1 MLAVSCSKSVS
12 VGNKV
17 AVVIPDAAILDRW
30 AQDKDNLKSI
40 MGKYGVDA
48 VFFTSP
54 ETVGGAAQ
62 QVYQLQ
68 DIIRSGYKYV
78 VLTAIDYKKIN
89 ESGVLAENPDVKVI
103 CHDRLVVDNPYIDY
117 ISSANT
123 VEVGRMQAMFL
134 LNHFHSSGAASM
146 TIELLEGPSTDLN
159 ASDYRSA
166 EGTRVYIPADKIA
179 LQGKLHMMN
188 GKVLVNFYPIPVS
201 GFHLT
206 VGAFFGKSEVIDV
219 YNRESGALIYI
230 TEANQE
236 IERANAILSTQGYE
250 EQDYLGVTLGD
261 YLLVPNESGDV
272 KATFKT
278 KGTRLYVGLGTGRAV
293 PKRRVGVKFDIGC
306 MLWGKPEI
314 TCNDIVLHDGDWDG
328 KGAKVLRIMSKMS
341 VYPCLNLRLCGR
353 IF

>member
-159 ASDYRSA
+159 ASDYYVGAMELLEDYIENGPLIVKSGKKTYDAVKADSWNVADGKKAMQDRLASYA
-166 EGTRVYIPADKIA
+166 EGEFPDMVLAANDNLAQGAIEALVAAGAVTMPVITGQDNTEMAQKNIKDHKQTMTIDKNLTDMAYNTAMIVSSLISGAPVQASQYITIGTVD
-179 LQGKLHMMN
+179 
-188 GKVLVNFYPIPVS
+188 IPV
-201 GFHLT
+201 
-206 VGAFFGKSEVIDV
+206 FFSQASVKTID
-219 YNRESGALIYI
+219 SL
-230 TEANQE
+230 
-236 IERANAILSTQGYE
+236 
-250 EQDYLGVTLGD
+250 
-261 YLLVPNESGDV
+261 
-272 KATFKT
+272 
-278 KGTRLYVGLGTGRAV
+278 
-293 PKRRVGVKFDIGC
+293 
-306 MLWGKPEI
+306 
-314 TCNDIVLHDGDWDG
+314 
-328 KGAKVLRIMSKMS
+328 
-341 VYPCLNLRLCGR
+341 
-353 IF
+353 

>member
-89 ESGVLAENPDVKVI
+89 ASGVLAENPDVKVI

-159 ASDYRSA
+159 ASDYYVGAMEMLEDYIDNGSLIVKSGKKTYNEVKADSWDVADGKKAMQDRLASYA
-166 EGTRVYIPADKIA
+166 EGEYPDMVLAANDNLAQGAIEALEEAGAVTMPVITGQDNTDMAQKNIKDHKQTMTIDKNLTDMAYNTAMIVSSLISGAPVQASQYITIGTVD
-179 LQGKLHMMN
+179 
-188 GKVLVNFYPIPVS
+188 IPV
-201 GFHLT
+201 
-206 VGAFFGKSEVIDV
+206 FFSQASVKTID
-219 YNRESGALIYI
+219 SL
-230 TEANQE
+230 
-236 IERANAILSTQGYE
+236 
-250 EQDYLGVTLGD
+250 
-261 YLLVPNESGDV
+261 
-272 KATFKT
+272 
-278 KGTRLYVGLGTGRAV
+278 
-293 PKRRVGVKFDIGC
+293 
-306 MLWGKPEI
+306 
-314 TCNDIVLHDGDWDG
+314 
-328 KGAKVLRIMSKMS
+328 
-341 VYPCLNLRLCGR
+341 
-353 IF
+353 

>member
-89 ESGVLAENPDVKVI
+89 ASGVLAENPDVKVI

-159 ASDYRSA
+159 ASDYYVGAMEMLEDYIDNGSLIVKSGKKTYNEVKADSWDVADGKKAMQDRLASYA
-166 EGTRVYIPADKIA
+166 EGEFPDMVLAANDNLAQGAIEALVAAGAVTMPVITGQDNTEMAQKNIKDHKQTMTIDK
-179 LQGKLHMMN
+179 
-188 GKVLVNFYPIPVS
+188 
-201 GFHLT
+201 
-206 VGAFFGKSEVIDV
+206 
-219 YNRESGALIYI
+219 
-230 TEANQE
+230 
-236 IERANAILSTQGYE
+236 
-250 EQDYLGVTLGD
+250 
-261 YLLVPNESGDV
+261 
-272 KATFKT
+272 
-278 KGTRLYVGLGTGRAV
+278 
-293 PKRRVGVKFDIGC
+293 
-306 MLWGKPEI
+306 
-314 TCNDIVLHDGDWDG
+314 
-328 KGAKVLRIMSKMS
+328 
-341 VYPCLNLRLCGR
+341 NL
-353 IF
+353 

>member
-40 MGKYGVDA
+40 MGKYGVEA

-89 ESGVLAENPDVKVI
+89 ASGVLAENPDVKVI

-159 ASDYRSA
+159 ASDYYVGAMEMLEDYIDNGSLIVKSGKKTYNEVKADSWDVADGKKAMQDRLASYA
-166 EGTRVYIPADKIA
+166 EGEFPDMVLAANDNLAQGAIEALVAAGAVTMPVITGQDNTEMAQKNIKDHKQTMTIDKNLTDMAYNTAMIVSSLISGAPVQASQYITIGAVD
-179 LQGKLHMMN
+179 
-188 GKVLVNFYPIPVS
+188 IPV
-201 GFHLT
+201 
-206 VGAFFGKSEVIDV
+206 FFSQASVKTID
-219 YNRESGALIYI
+219 SL
-230 TEANQE
+230 
-236 IERANAILSTQGYE
+236 
-250 EQDYLGVTLGD
+250 
-261 YLLVPNESGDV
+261 
-272 KATFKT
+272 
-278 KGTRLYVGLGTGRAV
+278 
-293 PKRRVGVKFDIGC
+293 
-306 MLWGKPEI
+306 
-314 TCNDIVLHDGDWDG
+314 
-328 KGAKVLRIMSKMS
+328 
-341 VYPCLNLRLCGR
+341 
-353 IF
+353 

>member
-68 DIIRSGYKYV
+68 DVIRSGYKYV

-89 ESGVLAENPDVKVI
+89 ASGVLAENPDVKVI

-159 ASDYRSA
+159 ASDYYVGAMEMLEDYIENGSLIVKSGKKTYNEVKADSWDVADGKKAMQDRLASYG
-166 EGTRVYIPADKIA
+166 EGEFPDMVLAANDNLAQGAIEALVAAGAVTMPVITGQDNTEMAQDNIQNHKQAMTVDKDLTDMAYNTAMIVSSLISGSPVQA
-179 LQGKLHMMN
+179 SHFITVGT
-188 GKVLVNFYPIPVS
+188 VDIPVFYS
-201 GFHLT
+201 
-206 VGAFFGKSEVIDV
+206 
-219 YNRESGALIYI
+219 
-230 TEANQE
+230 
-236 IERANAILSTQGYE
+236 
-250 EQDYLGVTLGD
+250 
-261 YLLVPNESGDV
+261 
-272 KATFKT
+272 KATIKT
-278 KGTRLYVGLGTGRAV
+278 I
-293 PKRRVGVKFDIGC
+293 D
-306 MLWGKPEI
+306 
-314 TCNDIVLHDGDWDG
+314 
-328 KGAKVLRIMSKMS
+328 
-341 VYPCLNLRLCGR
+341 NL
-353 IF
+353 